1 MIIPYENF
9 YADVESALKGFTSFR
24 RTNPETWIAWRNTAP
39 NGAVVQAKLYGKKTI
54 QRLEVIR
61 DGNVTRFPSLW
72 DAKVGEINRFMRE
85 ALEMAYGITS

>member
-1 MIIPYENF
+1 MEY
-9 YADVESALKGFTSFR
+9 YADNIDAAMKGFTSFR
-24 RTNPETWIAWRNTAP
+24 RTNPETWIVWRNTAP

-72 DAKVGEINRFMRE
+72 DAKAGQLDRLVRE
-85 ALEMAYGITS
+85 ALEAAYEA